1 MKIYRAPASTIY
13 FDDEPA
19 GPPAIPAPAS
29 RRRLTGWHVCWLV
42 VAFLWVA
49 GDVLLAALH
58 GLGWALVGLTIW
70 ASIVALYPVA
80 AWIKD
85 VV

>member
-42 VAFLWVA
+42 W
-49 GDVLLAALH
+49 
-58 GLGWALVGLTIW
+58 W
-70 ASIVALYPVA
+70 
-80 AWIKD
+80 
-85 VV
+85 